1 MNQVRVGVIGVGGR
15 SSIVEY
21 WHQPGGRS
29 SVTGAADISLEALSN
44 FRETVNP
51 DAFVTT
57 DYHELLSREDIDAVV
72 ILSPDYLHEE
82 QAIAAFRAGK
92 HVYCDKPLAI
102 TPEGCDRI
110 LDEWKQSGKHLMIGF
125 NMRYMSMYQ
134 TMKEIIDSG
143 VIGDIKAV
151 WVRHFVGLG
160 GYYYYHD
167 WHGTRANTTSLL
179 LQKAS
184 HDIDVIHWITGRY
197 TKKVSAFGSLDY
209 YGGNMPDDLYCP
221 ECERQKTCPD
231 VSLDRLTQCAFRE
244 EIDVE
249 DNNMVI
255 MELEGGIKASYLQC
269 HFTPD
274 YSRNY
279 TFIGTKGRIEND
291 DVNDKI
297 HVKTRKSGSWH
308 EMSDITYEMK
318 KMPGTHSGADP
329 RICED
334 FINLV
339 LDNKQPL
346 ASPFDGRMSV
356 TVGCAATESIRAGGK
371 VVQIDQGKHRP
382 ATEHQEKLP
391 I

>member
-21 WHQPGGRS
+21 WHQPGGKS
-29 SVTGAADISLEALSN
+29 IVTGAADISLEALSK

-184 HDIDVIHWITGRY
+184 HDIDVIHWITGKY
-197 TKKVSAFGSLDY
+197 TRKVSAFGSLDY

-221 ECERQKTCPD
+221 ECDRQKTCPD

-356 TVGCAATESIRAGGK
+356 AVGCAATESIRAGGK